1 MIIIKN
7 YCSAI
12 AQEKGVVFIVDF
24 RDSQLSDIRYTS
36 SVLSVLKDGY
46 PLHTK
51 VVYVVSTKRLNKM
64 INGLQRMLK
73 HDSKVS

>member
-1 MIIIKN
+1 M
-7 YCSAI
+7 
-12 AQEKGVVFIVDF
+12 VFIVDF

-51 VVYVVSTKRLNKM
+51 VVYVVSTKRLNKV

>member
-1 MIIIKN
+1 MFCEC
-7 YCSAI
+7 CSDI

-36 SVLSVLKDGY
+36 NVLSVLKDGY
-46 PLHTK
+46 PIHTK
-51 VVYVVSTKRLNKM
+51 VVYVVSTKRLNRV